1 MENTFMSHELE
12 QMRSQ
17 IGILKEKLE
26 KQAIVN
32 ERHIRN
38 SMKSKM
44 SDINRVIAGS
54 IFAGVFAIPYCT
66 WFFYTQGLSLYFVV
80 ATVVMLAVCLGLT
93 ISKQVVLKRLDF
105 SKGNLVEVA
114 SKLSKIRKHYQE
126 WYKVAIPMLTVWFA
140 WLMYEMIHT
149 LGTEPRVIGF
159 CCGAL
164 VGGLVGGIIGFRIN
178 KKVIDKASEIL
189 ANIDDLQKGNQ

>member
-1 MENTFMSHELE
+1 MENTFMSNELE

-32 ERHIRN
+32 EKHIRN

-54 IFAGVFAIPYCT
+54 IFAGVFALPYCT
-66 WFFYTQGLSLYFVV
+66 WFFYTQGLSMAFVV
-80 ATVVMLAVCLGLT
+80 ATVVMLTVCLGLT

-114 SKLSKIRKHYQE
+114 RKLSEIRKHYQE
-126 WYKVAIPMLTVWFA
+126 WYKVAVPMLTVWFA
-140 WLMYEMIHT
+140 WLIYEMIHT

-164 VGGLVGGIIGFRIN
+164 VGGLIGGIIGFRIN

-189 ANIDDLQKGNQ
+189 ANIDDLQNGNQ